1 MICRSQIHQRFPVI
15 SNENL
20 DIICR
25 DAERIL
31 ASNHHKGR
39 AVNVDK
45 QPKCPTQPI
54 FIQEYFLLHKLY
66 GHNKHSV
73 TPCSVY
79 SLTELTETLLF
90 SCFRFKGLPT
100 FIGYL
105 YIKGCMVSVLPVS
118 HKMLVTK
125 CDRQTP
131 SEAWHQNRWA
141 QSAQM
146 FQYFKILDIKYPDQK
161 NILYKTRTSGNIAQL
176 VQYRFS

>member
-39 AVNVDK
+39 AVNVGK

-54 FIQEYFLLHKLY
+54 FFQEYLLLHKLY

-105 YIKGCMVSVLPVS
+105 YIKGCMVSVLLVS
-118 HKMLVTK
+118 HKKLG
-125 CDRQTP
+125 TP
-131 SEAWHQNRWA
+131 SKKKLQIFRHMLKQGWGVWKNL
-141 QSAQM
+141 
-146 FQYFKILDIKYPDQK
+146 FQKIK
-161 NILYKTRTSGNIAQL
+161 G
-176 VQYRFS
+176 VRF